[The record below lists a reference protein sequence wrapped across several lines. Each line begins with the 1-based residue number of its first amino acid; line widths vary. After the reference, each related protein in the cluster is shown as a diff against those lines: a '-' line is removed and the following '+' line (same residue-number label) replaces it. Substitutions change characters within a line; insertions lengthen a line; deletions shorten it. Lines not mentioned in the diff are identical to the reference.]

1 MDRDDQVWWSAEDP
15 IERQDRSPAA
25 GPGEVLLAL
34 LAPVDDLAL
43 TWIDRLRA
51 ADEPVR
57 VVVAYEPAVGMFPYV
72 PRSDHTEADE
82 AARALVMLDRTARAL
97 PATDP
102 SDVASWCALSPS
114 AFADEIEA
122 AAATSTRLVVSWPV
136 RHGFAE
142 VSFRMRAAWLAR
154 RFTRDTL
161 RPAYRVPYPREPIP
175 V

>member
-1 MDRDDQVWWSAEDP
+1 MDRDDQVWRSAEDP
-15 IERQDRSPAA
+15 IGRPERPPAA

-34 LAPVDDLAL
+34 LAPVDDLAFS
-43 TWIDRLRA
+43 WIDRLRA
-51 ADEPVR
+51 PDEAVR
-57 VVVAYEPAVGMFPYV
+57 VLVAYEPPIGLFPYV
-72 PRSDHTEADE
+72 PRSGHTEADE

-122 AAATSTRLVVSWPV
+122 AGATSTRLVVSWPV

-142 VSFRMRAAWLAR
+142 VAFRVRASWLAR